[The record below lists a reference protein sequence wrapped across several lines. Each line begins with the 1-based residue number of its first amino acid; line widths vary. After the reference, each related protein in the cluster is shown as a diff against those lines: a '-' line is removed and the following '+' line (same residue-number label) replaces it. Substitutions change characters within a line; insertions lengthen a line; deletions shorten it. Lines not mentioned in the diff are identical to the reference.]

1 MDLGSLSQLQ
11 TEGVNPR
18 TVHIDRMSTLDMC
31 TVINSDDHKVPES
44 VVPCL
49 PIIAGAID
57 ALTPRVRQGGRVI
70 YVGAG
75 TSGRLGI
82 LDASEIPPTFN
93 APRGQFVGL
102 IAGGDAAIRSAQEG
116 AEDDAKAGEDE
127 MKSLNLNPEIDS
139 IIGIASSGRT
149 PYVMGCLAFAKRLG
163 CVTIAVVCTVPSAI
177 GLSGDVDFV
186 ISPVS
191 GPEVVTGST
200 RLKAGTATKLVL
212 NMLSTGTMI
221 RTGKTYGNMMV
232 DLVASNLK
240 LEQRSRNIL
249 RRLSAKCQSAP
260 DAELDAVLAKCNGSV
275 KLAILVSETGE
286 SVETCQGYF
295 DDAGGVLA
303 NALAAISK
311 PIEQKPTTTPTQK
324 FTLCIDGGGTKCA
337 AAVANGTN
345 VVGQGSAGPCN
356 LTDSIG
362 DIDGVISTL
371 LAAAKAALKDALPSD
386 VERTESSW
394 KELLQISFS
403 SVWIGLAGIDRAGLE
418 GVLAPKLRQAFG
430 ITQEKDLQLT
440 NDVDLLTA
448 GVPQSLGTPS
458 VLVVIAGTG
467 SVAMRYKW
475 AEDQQRYARAARSGG
490 WGHMLGDQGGGY
502 TIGLKA
508 IQHTLGVFEDITLG
522 LDKTGGDELSKAVA
536 EKLGCQVSESA
547 SIDMLNNILAQNHS
561 EGVKSR
567 IASIAPVVLDLV
579 DKNEIAAAIVSS
591 QVALLVGDTLARLV
605 KPQATGYQPSEAS
618 VLVLAGGLMK
628 NERYRTT
635 FEKQLDSHRLYF
647 KGTVVV
653 EDAAVSGATYLSR

>member
-1 MDLGSLSQLQ
+1 
-11 TEGVNPR
+11 
-18 TVHIDRMSTLDMC
+18 MSTLDMC
-31 TVINSDDHKVPES
+31 TVINADDQKVPES

-49 PIIAGAID
+49 PVIAGAID

-82 LDASEIPPTFN
+82 LDASEIPPTFA

-102 IAGGDAAIRSAQEG
+102 IAGGDAAIREAQEG
-116 AEDDAKAGEDE
+116 AEDDEKAGEDE
-127 MKSLNLNPEIDS
+127 MKSLNLNPDLDS

-149 PYVMGCLAFAKRLG
+149 PYVLGCLAFAKRLG

-177 GLSGDVDFV
+177 GLSGNVDFV

-200 RLKAGTATKLVL
+200 RLKAGTVTKLVL

-249 RRLSAKCQSAP
+249 RRLSGKCQSSS
-260 DAELDAVLAKCNGSV
+260 DAELDTLLARCNSSV
-275 KLAILVSETGE
+275 KLAILVAESEE

-295 DDAGGVLA
+295 DAAGGVLA

-311 PIEQKPTTTPTQK
+311 PIQQKPTSTATQK
-324 FTLCIDGGGTKCA
+324 FALCIDGGGTKCA
-337 AAVANGTN
+337 AAVADGTK
-345 VVGQGSAGPCN
+345 VVGRGSAGPCN

-362 DIDGVISTL
+362 NIDSVIATL
-371 LAAAKAALKDALPSD
+371 LEAAKAALKDALRSD
-386 VERTESSW
+386 VEQTEPSRRES
-394 KELLQISFS
+394 LQTSFS
-403 SVWIGLAGIDRAGLE
+403 SVWIGLAGIDRAGLD

-430 ITQEKDLQLT
+430 ITQEQDFQLT

-475 AEDQQRYARAARSGG
+475 AEDEQRYARSARSGG

-502 TIGLKA
+502 AIGMKA

-522 LDKTGGDELSKAVA
+522 LDKIGGDELSKEVA
-536 EKLGCQVSESA
+536 AKLGCQISESA

-561 EGVKSR
+561 QGVKAR
-567 IASIAPVVLDLV
+567 IASIAPVVLDLM
-579 DKNEIAAAIVSS
+579 DKNKTASAIVSS
-591 QVALLVGDTLARLV
+591 QVALLVSGTLGRLV
-605 KPQATGYQPSEAS
+605 KPQATGYQPCETS

-628 NERYRTT
+628 NDRYRAT
-635 FEKQLDSHRLYF
+635 FEKQLDSHGLYF
-647 KGTVVV
+647 RGTVVV
-653 EDAAVSGATYLSR
+653 EDAARSGATYLSR